1 MTTALILRKKTML
14 NSPCRIWIH
23 AMFSTRDEL
32 PLITPAIEK
41 KIYNFM
47 KEQFELCGC
56 ECRIINGASNHV
68 HTLFQ
73 MNYKM
78 PITDIL
84 KMVKGATS
92 HWINANELT
101 VEKFSWQKG
110 FNAFSV
116 GVNNVESIEIMIANQ
131 KSLHAYETYQ
141 EEHIRY
147 LLQHGINPQLGYR
160 RSDRGKL

>member
-1 MTTALILRKKTML
+1 ML

-23 AMFSTRDEL
+23 AMFSTGDQL

-41 KIYNFM
+41 KIYKFM

-56 ECRIINGASNHV
+56 QCRIINGASDHV
-68 HTLFQ
+68 HVLFQ

-78 PITDIL
+78 AITDIL
-84 KMVKGATS
+84 KMVKGTTS

-101 VEKFSWQKG
+101 EEKFSWQKG

-116 GVNNVESIEIMIANQ
+116 DVDNLDKVELIISVQ
-131 KSLHAYETYQ
+131 KRVHTFESYQ
-141 EEHIRY
+141 EELVRY
-147 LLQHGINPQLGYR
+147 LLIHGINPQLDNHR
-160 RSDRGKL
+160 TERGKL